1 MFTIRKKIKQ
11 KNLRS
16 SITIAFNSFL
26 IQRQNVAQ
34 FSKIKTNTFNSHNI
48 SSQAHAARKEF
59 RKKLAFTHTWNLIFA
74 KFKQNKNTLQMY
86 IRHNTRLANKSK
98 CVLVFETRAR
108 ITTFLSA
115 WRAFNVHSV
124 FNFICCSRISL
135 FRGGKQENDNV
146 IGSHRVNNGKKQR
159 ESESEWSALW
169 FVFS

>member
-1 MFTIRKKIKQ
+1 MHFNSFAVVISSENLCLPYEKKIKQ

-59 RKKLAFTHTWNLIFA
+59 SKKLAFTHTWNLIFA

-86 IRHNTRLANKSK
+86 IRRNTRLGNNQKQM
-98 CVLVFETRAR
+98 CAR
-108 ITTFLSA
+108 L
-115 WRAFNVHSV
+115 
-124 FNFICCSRISL
+124 
-135 FRGGKQENDNV
+135 
-146 IGSHRVNNGKKQR
+146 
-159 ESESEWSALW
+159 
-169 FVFS
+169 